1 MMNIFTFQEKGCVCV
16 GGGEI
21 SNVSLR
27 QDALNLPP
35 MKAQK
40 LVFL

>member
-1 MMNIFTFQEKGCVCV
+1 MMNIFTFQEKGW
-16 GGGEI
+16 GEKI

-27 QDALNLPP
+27 QDALNLSPV
-35 MKAQK
+35 KTQK

>member
-1 MMNIFTFQEKGCVCV
+1 MMNIFTFQEKGW
-16 GGGEI
+16 GGGGI

-27 QDALNLPP
+27 QDALNLSPV
-35 MKAQK
+35 KTQK

>member
-1 MMNIFTFQEKGCVCV
+1 MMNIFTFQEKG
-16 GGGEI
+16 GGGI

-27 QDALNLPP
+27 QDALNLSPV
-35 MKAQK
+35 KTQK

>member
-1 MMNIFTFQEKGCVCV
+1 MMNIFTFQEKGW
-16 GGGEI
+16 GGGI

-27 QDALNLPP
+27 QDALNLSPV
-35 MKAQK
+35 KTQK

>member
-1 MMNIFTFQEKGCVCV
+1 MMNIFTFQEKGWV
-16 GGGEI
+16 GGGGGI

-27 QDALNLPP
+27 QDALNLSPV
-35 MKAQK
+35 KTQK